1 MKALVTG
8 CAGFIG
14 SHLTERLLREGYD
27 VFGTYR
33 RLSTLNFW
41 RLQYLDIFERVNL
54 IPADLVDAGS
64 MVEAVKIS
72 EPNEIY
78 HLAALSFV
86 GASFEQPIGT
96 GEVTGLGVTGIL
108 EAIRQINPA
117 IRSYQASTS
126 ELYGRG
132 HSSSLTENSI
142 FQYPSEEKIFKCNE
156 KHYKRNRKVM

>member
-1 MKALVTG
+1 MTKTALITG
-8 CAGFIG
+8 ISGQDGAYLARF
-14 SHLTERLLREGYD
+14 LLDKGYE

-33 RLSTLNFW
+33 RLSTPNLW
-41 RLQYLDIFERVNL
+41 RLQYLDIFEKVNL

-72 EPNEIY
+72 EPDEIY
-78 HLAALSFV
+78 HLAAQSFV

-96 GEVTGLGVTGIL
+96 GEVTGLGVTRVL
-108 EAIRQINPA
+108 EAIRQINPT
-117 IRSYQASTS
+117 IRFYQASTS

-142 FQYPSEEKIFKCNE
+142 KT
-156 KHYKRNRKVM
+156 V